1 MNVPENQAIERAV
14 ANIDSRNPGIENAI
28 STALNQGKIPLL
40 VGTSGTGKSVL
51 STRALGLP
59 YESGDKII
67 ELYWEKKGQK
77 LSSSDYFQPTEN
89 GTLLIDEIHCY
100 QQGDELDHVLALAI
114 SHDMKVVITAQI
126 IGDVDPQ
133 ILKNKRI
140 VQINLQ

>member
-1 MNVPENQAIERAV
+1 MRKLIQEAV
-14 ANIDSRNPGIENAI
+14 ADIDSRNPGIENAI
-28 STALNQGKIPLL
+28 SIALNQGKIPLL
-40 VGTSGTGKSVL
+40 VGSSGTGKSVL
-51 STRALGLP
+51 ATRALGLP

-77 LSSSDYFQPTEN
+77 LSSSDYFQPTGN

-114 SHDMKVVITAQI
+114 SHDMKVVITSQN

-140 VQINLQ
+140 VQINLH

>member
-1 MNVPENQAIERAV
+1 MNVPENQAIERVV

-100 QQGDELDHVLALAI
+100 QQGDELDQVIAQVV
-114 SHDMKVVITAQI
+114 SYDMKAVITAQRI
-126 IGDVDPQ
+126 EDVDPQ
-133 ILKNKRI
+133 VLKNKRI
-140 VQINLQ
+140 VQIKLH

>member
-1 MNVPENQAIERAV
+1 MNVPENQAIERVV